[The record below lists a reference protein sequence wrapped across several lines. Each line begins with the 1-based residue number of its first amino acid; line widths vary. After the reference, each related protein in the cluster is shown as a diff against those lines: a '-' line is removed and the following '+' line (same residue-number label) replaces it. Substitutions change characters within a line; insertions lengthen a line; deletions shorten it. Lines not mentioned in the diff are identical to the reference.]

1 MWRQVG
7 TSIAVIAVLIG
18 AAQPVSA
25 KRDKVVACLTIKAGK
40 TVTLQADVNCHQNAN
55 PPPPGAVGV
64 YLESNSTLDCNNNTF
79 KIIGPNITYTTNAEE
94 YHGIFAQKRR
104 KVTVKNCSVEK
115 YTRGLNFDEV
125 ITGKVSDSHFN
136 GNNRYGASLINKLSF
151 DNLWERNTYNQN
163 GDEGLHLSGP
173 FNKGTTKPNKFT
185 NSSANLNFNE
195 GWYLL
200 NANYVQL
207 DHNSAT
213 DNGLNPAPGLE
224 AAVYVKHS
232 PNNTIQYMTVTNNP
246 LQLIGN
252 SDSNN
257 ITNVSVVGSSVKLQS
272 LTEGTPSVTTYPN
285 TNTFDHVCVKYSAA
299 NGGQP
304 NTAFQFNNVVTGGNT
319 FSNSAALLIAGKD
332 HVGATGS
339 SGDTFTGLYVEPT
352 PLKTDLVP
360 PNSVVITTT
369 TARPACYGDP
379 L

>member
-18 AAQPVSA
+18 AAQPASA
-25 KRDKVVACLTIKAGK
+25 KRDKVSACMTVKAGK
-40 TVTLQADVNCHQNAN
+40 PPLVLHADVNCYQNAN

-64 YLESNSTLDCNNNTF
+64 YMESNTTLDCNGF
-79 KIIGPNITYTTNAEE
+79 KIIGPNIPFDPQTHPPE

-125 ITGKVSDSHFN
+125 IIGRVSDSHFN
-136 GNNRYGASLINKLSF
+136 GNNRYGASLINKLSY

-173 FNKGTTKPNKFT
+173 FNKGTTLPNKFT
-185 NSSANLNFNE
+185 TSAASGNQKE

-200 NANYVQL
+200 GANYVQL

-213 DNGLNPAPGLE
+213 DNGLSPENGLE
-224 AAVYVKHS
+224 AAVYVKDSSH
-232 PNNTIQYMTVTNNP
+232 NTIQFMTLTNNP

-257 ITNVSVVGSSVKLQS
+257 INNVSVVGSWVKLQVNPDD
-272 LTEGTPSVTTYPN
+272 TPPTYPN
-285 TNTFDHVCVKYSAA
+285 TNTFDHVCIKYSAA
-299 NGGQP
+299 NGQP
-304 NTAFQFNNVVTGGNT
+304 DPAFQFNGVVTGGDT
-319 FSNSAALLIAGKD
+319 FTNSAALLIAGKY
-332 HVGATGS
+332 HVGATGT
-339 SGDTFTGLYVEPT
+339 SGETFTGLYIEPSLLRT
-352 PLKTDLVP
+352 NPSPMPQGTVQ
-360 PNSVVITTT
+360 ITTT
-369 TARPACYGDP
+369 TTRPTCYGDP